1 VTPRAALELDL
12 DHDYEGLPV
21 LRGICVSLAEGEHL
35 AVLGP
40 SGCGKST
47 LLRLITGLEKPTRG
61 RVVRRGTDIT
71 GTTGHFGFMNQQDLL
86 LPWKRLWENAALPL
100 LLKGVPRAEA
110 RAAVEGRLAEVGL
123 QGFADYYP
131 HQLSG
136 GMRQRAAFLRTSLA
150 SRDLLLLDEP
160 FAALDVLLRTQLQG
174 WLAGMLERE
183 QATLILVT
191 HSVDEALLLAD
202 RVVVL
207 SPAPGSV
214 VLEENV
220 SFAGAPFDEKAYLP
234 EFLAMKR
241 RILDTLLGEQK
252 KNFTPETRRP

>member
-1 VTPRAALELDL
+1 MTSDRPVPALKLDL

-21 LRGICVSLAEGEHL
+21 LRGISIALAEDEHL
-35 AVLGP
+35 AILGP

-47 LLRLITGLEKPTRG
+47 LLRLITGLETPSRG
-61 RVVRRGTDIT
+61 SVVRRGADIT

-100 LLKGVPRAEA
+100 LLARTPRAEA
-110 RAAVEGRLAEVGL
+110 KRLVVSRLAAVGL
-123 QGFADYYP
+123 EGFADYYP

-160 FAALDVLLRTQLQG
+160 FAALDVLLRAQLQE
-174 WLAGMLERE
+174 WLADTLQRE
-183 QATLILVT
+183 KASLILVT
-191 HSVDEALLLAD
+191 HSVEEALLLTD

-207 SPAPGSV
+207 SPAPGSI
-214 VLEENV
+214 VLEERV
-220 SFAGAPFDEKAYLP
+220 GFADAPFAEKPYLP
-234 EFLAMKR
+234 QFLVMKK
-241 RILDTLLGEQK
+241 RILDVLLA
-252 KNFTPETRRP
+252 R

>member
-1 VTPRAALELDL
+1 MTPALELDL
-12 DHDYEGLPV
+12 DHDYLGTPV
-21 LRGICVSLAEGEHL
+21 LRGVALSLGEGEHL

-47 LLRLITGLEKPTRG
+47 LLRLITGLETPTRG
-61 RVVRRGTDIT
+61 RVYRRGVDIT
-71 GTTGHFGFMNQQDLL
+71 GTTGRFGFMSQQDLL

-100 LLKGVPRAEA
+100 LLQGVRRAEA
-110 RAAVEGRLAEVGL
+110 RRTVESRLAEVGL
-123 QGFADYYP
+123 EGFADHYP

-160 FAALDVLLRTQLQG
+160 FAALDVLLRAQLQE
-174 WLAGMLERE
+174 WLAGMLRRE
-183 QATLILVT
+183 NAALVLVT
-191 HSVDEALLLAD
+191 HSVEEALLLAD

-207 SPAPGSV
+207 SPSPGRP
-214 VLEENV
+214 VLEEKV
-220 SFAGAPFDEKAYLP
+220 GFAEAPFAEKPYLP

-241 RILDTLLGEQK
+241 RVLDVLLAGSDS
-252 KNFTPETRRP
+252 PVRSS

>member
-1 VTPRAALELDL
+1 LELDL
-12 DHDYEGLPV
+12 DHDYEGQPV
-21 LRGICVSLAEGEHL
+21 LRGITLSLDEGEHL

-47 LLRLITGLEKPTRG
+47 LLRLTTGLETPSRG
-61 RVVRRGTDIT
+61 RVVRRGADIT

-100 LLKGVPRAEA
+100 LLKGVSRHQARDEVEA
-110 RAAVEGRLAEVGL
+110 RLVDVGL
-123 QGFADYYP
+123 SGFADYYP

-160 FAALDVLLRTQLQG
+160 FAALDVLLRTQLQS
-174 WLAGMLERE
+174 WLAERLVRE
-183 QATLILVT
+183 NASLILVT

-207 SPAPGSV
+207 SPAPGTT
-214 VLEENV
+214 VLEERV
-220 SFAGAPFDEKAYLP
+220 AFATASFDEKPYLP
-234 EFLAMKR
+234 EFLSMKR
-241 RILDTLLGEQK
+241 RILDVLLA
-252 KNFTPETRRP
+252 R